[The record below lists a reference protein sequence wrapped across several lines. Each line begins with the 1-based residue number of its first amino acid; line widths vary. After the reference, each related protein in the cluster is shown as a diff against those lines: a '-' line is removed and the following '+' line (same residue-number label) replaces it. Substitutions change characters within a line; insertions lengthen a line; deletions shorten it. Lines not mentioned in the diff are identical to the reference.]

1 MKTLFIL
8 LFIISSAAGNCQSL
22 YINTFGDKES
32 KPIIFLHG
40 GPGYNSANFEATIA
54 QKLSEKGFFVIVYD
68 RRGEGRS
75 IDANAKFTFEETFND
90 INSIYDSYG
99 LTSASFIAHSF
110 GGIVGTLYAQKYSD
124 KVNALFL
131 TSAPVSLQESFKYI
145 LTTCEQIY
153 TDKND
158 SLNLQTIRLIEK
170 MDTSSIQYSS
180 SCFMQAMKN
189 NFYSPK
195 SRTEESKVIFN
206 NLKSDSLYK
215 YAGAMTIQAP
225 LGFWKNE
232 NYTTIDLTNSI
243 KDLITKKVE
252 VVGLYGKDDG
262 LYSAEQVSE
271 LQKLL
276 GTDNL
281 IYFENCS
288 HSVYI
293 DRQSEFI
300 DAVSERIK

>member
-1 MKTLFIL
+1 MKTIFIL

-22 YINTFGDKES
+22 YINIFGDKES

-40 GPGYNSANFEATIA
+40 GPGYNCANFEATTA

-75 IDANAKFTFEETFND
+75 TDANAKFTFEETFND
-90 INSIYDSYG
+90 INDIYDKYG

-110 GGIVGTLYAQKYSD
+110 GGIVGTLYSQKYPD

-145 LTTCEQIY
+145 LKTCEDIY
-153 TDKND
+153 TAKND
-158 SLNLQTIRLIEK
+158 SLNVKLIQSFEK

-180 SCFMQAMKN
+180 SCFIQAMKN

-195 SRTEESKVIFN
+195 NRTEESKVIFN
-206 NLKSDSLYK
+206 NLKSDSLYR

-243 KDLITKKVE
+243 KDLITKKVK
-252 VVGLYGKDDG
+252 VVGLYGKEDG

-271 LQKLL
+271 LQKLI

-293 DRQSEFI
+293 DRPSEFI
-300 DAVSERIK
+300 EAVIERLK